1 MIRIM
6 TIVKEVIITAEVEAM
21 TVPRLGAHYLLPTVC
36 VMKALCS
43 AAPAPRYEEN
53 GKQSFR
59 RKA

>member
-36 VMKALCS
+36 VIKALCS
-43 AAPAPRYEEN
+43 AAPTPRYEEN
-53 GKQSFR
+53 EKQSFEH
-59 RKA
+59 KA